1 MEAQTVVKAGLIFL
15 AALVITLLVL
25 WLQPRREMNTG
36 GCGPRALLAV
46 ASHYGNTETE
56 TDALALFPNHGFEV
70 SLTDLQAAAPRLGL
84 DAQARRMSLTE
95 LRAKRPLG
103 VLHIDDVHFVALVG
117 YDGDTAL
124 IVDPLYRGE
133 TRPVRWLLG
142 DLKTRWDGAIL
153 VVTPRAR
160 K

>member
-1 MEAQTVVKAGLIFL
+1 MGKAGLIFL
-15 AALVITLLVL
+15 VALAVTLCVL
-25 WLQPRREMNTG
+25 WSQPRREMNTG

-46 ASHYGNTETE
+46 ANHFGNTETE
-56 TDALALFPNHGFEV
+56 TDALSLFPNNGFEV
-70 SLTDLQAAAPRLGL
+70 SLTELQVAAPKFGL
-84 DAQARRMSLTE
+84 DADVQQMSLTE

-133 TRPVRWLLG
+133 TRPVRWLIG